1 MAWIRHPDT
10 LPELDSNSTSE
21 RVNYGVLSR
30 PKGHRKLVSVE
41 KRRLKKKSLNHLMKL
56 TDESQ
61 F

>member
-1 MAWIRHPDT
+1 MIDT